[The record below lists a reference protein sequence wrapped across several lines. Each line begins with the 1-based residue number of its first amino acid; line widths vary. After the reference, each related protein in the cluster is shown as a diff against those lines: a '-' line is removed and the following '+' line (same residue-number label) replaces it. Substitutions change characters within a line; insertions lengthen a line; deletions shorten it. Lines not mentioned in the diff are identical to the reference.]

1 MFMPKNE
8 FFQAY
13 EEKLKESLNQFLPG
27 ERAQSKMAPLHRHPK
42 KITHHTKKAGVLLL
56 LYPKDT
62 EVYTVFIK
70 RQVYEGVHS
79 GQISLPGGKMEK
91 TDNTI
96 IDTALRETREEIGI
110 NPKHIK
116 IIGKLTELFIP
127 VSDYIVQPVIGTLH
141 YEPEYSPDP
150 REVDDIF
157 SVPLKKLTD
166 PVCVSTNQTFT
177 ENNKKYTAP
186 FYKVDNL
193 QIWGATAMILSEF
206 MELYEKTIKQ
216 TLKK

>member
-1 MFMPKNE
+1 MPNNE

-13 EEKLKESLNQFLPG
+13 EKKLQQGLNEFLPG
-27 ERAQSKMAPLHRHPK
+27 ESAQSKMAPLHRYSK
-42 KITHHTKKAGVLLL
+42 KITHHTKKAGVILL
-56 LYPKDT
+56 LYPKNN

-70 RQVYEGVHS
+70 RQLYEGVHS

-91 TDNTI
+91 TDKTLI
-96 IDTALRETREEIGI
+96 ETALRETWEEIGI
-110 NPKHIK
+110 HPKQIK

-141 YEPEYSPDP
+141 HEPEYSPDP
-150 REVDDIF
+150 REVDKIY
-157 SVPLKKLTD
+157 SIPLKKLTD
-166 PVCVSTNQTFT
+166 PFCVNINQTFT

-186 FYKVDNL
+186 FYKVDEL

-206 MELYEKTIKQ
+206 MELNEKAIKQ